1 MNSPDVNPKEYTEK
15 HVIKLTFTNQ
25 ADVDKMYDTVTLYET
40 ELDGPLSIERYREFV
55 EKVVR
60 QEA

>member
-1 MNSPDVNPKEYTEK
+1 MNSPGINPKEYTEK
-15 HVIKLTFTNQ
+15 YIIKLTFTNQ
-25 ADVDKMYDTVTLYET
+25 DDVDKMYDTVTLYET

-60 QEA
+60 QET